1 MEQLWNNVL
10 GLTSLFILPDWGSL
24 IALIPVGI
32 LLLIVL
38 FLAWLGWRTTTLGPK
53 RRGPGRVKPAPPPG
67 VHMPGPSIAPLFAAV
82 GAALLLFGLVVG
94 PVAVFLGVAAL
105 VLALLYWGSESM
117 REYDALAGGRTML
130 PAVVHGGPP
139 PGVHIPAPSFRP
151 FLVAVS
157 MSVLFLGLI
166 LGGWMVAVGVA
177 MLVITLVGWLR
188 DARAEYVLAE
198 HADVT
203 GHLDALPVPKV
214 PSGTLWL
221 FGGLFVFG
229 LILTS
234 GILPPK
240 SSSGAPAG
248 AASPAPGGSGAVAS
262 AKPDRATPPA
272 ADLAVSAKDIQYDT
286 STLTATADKPFTI
299 GFANND
305 PSIPH
310 NIDIVDGAGTVL
322 FEGETING
330 VATVVYSVPALKA
343 ATYTFK
349 CKWHPNMVGQLTVQ

>member
-1 MEQLWNNVL
+1 MEQFWNNIL
-10 GLTSLFILPDWGSL
+10 GLTSLFILPDWGAL

-32 LLLIVL
+32 LLVVIL

-53 RRGPGRVKPAPPPG
+53 RRGPGRLKPAPPPG
-67 VHMPGPSIAPLFAAV
+67 VHLPGPSIAPLFAAV
-82 GAALLLFGLVVG
+82 GAALVLFGLVVG
-94 PVAVFLGVAAL
+94 PAAVFLGITAL

-117 REYDALAGGRTML
+117 REYDALTGGRSL
-130 PAVVHGGPP
+130 VPVAAQGGPP

-157 MSVLFLGLI
+157 TAVLFLGLVV
-166 LGGWMVAVGVA
+166 GGWMVAVGVV
-177 MLVITLVGWLR
+177 MLVTTLVGWLR
-188 DARAEYVLAE
+188 DARAEYALAE

-203 GHLDALPVPKV
+203 GHLDALPAPKV

-221 FGGLFVFG
+221 FGGLFIFG
-229 LILTS
+229 LVLSS
-234 GILPPK
+234 GVLPPK
-240 SSSGAPAG
+240 SSTAAGGAG
-248 AASPAPGGSGAVAS
+248 ASPAAGASGAVAS
-262 AKPDRATPPA
+262 LAPAQASPPA
-272 ADLAVSAKDIQYDT
+272 ADLTISAHDIQYST
-286 STLTATADKPFTI
+286 ATLTASANKPFTI

-330 VATVVYSVPALKA
+330 VATTVYSVPALKA
-343 ATYTFK
+343 GAYTFK